1 MMDEKKLFDAMS
13 DFDENYIQD
22 AKNFRER
29 KVVRGRLAAK
39 SVAAAAII
47 VILAGTTV
55 YGATVLV
62 KQLHMK
68 GYTSV
73 EDLAKDHKIKPWQS
87 DIGYQDADFNEDAFK
102 DLTPKAFIDILT
114 EADSDQEYTIEQGKA
129 TDKWNRKLI
138 ETDVDDEFQYFEAYD
153 YDHLSDAFE
162 DWDIKLDISY
172 IEENYPRLAG
182 EYGCDFYY
190 ADDSKKDCLQSRFF
204 SGFRDAD
211 ENFVSVELAS
221 DQRST
226 NEDPYELYSG
236 DVNISYY
243 TTKDGVEV
251 YMTNTIGKSGKTYTT
266 ADVYTEHDRLT
277 IGMYGNFASDEAEK
291 ILDSLN
297 IAEGLHI
304 DTEPRVDEPDTEET
318 QTERWSVSEGTVTF
332 EGKDIFEI
340 TDFDR
345 YADGYTD
352 LCEVGEDQAYVAY
365 YSKDGMISVIH
376 CTADGLGTKVA
387 SVAYNSYGGP
397 NAAYLSFTDE
407 KHGYLLY
414 CSDPGAG
421 MMTKVLWTT
430 SDGGKNYTLVGDLT
444 ADIENYPSDIAF
456 RDVDNGM
463 ILVTN
468 HGAEAYAYLTKD
480 AGKTWTSYE
489 VDQYKN
495 CNYIN
500 GVSIQPDGDGASWNL
515 TLEIVA
521 NAGSNTVTYHSD
533 DDWKSWTIK

>member
-1 MMDEKKLFDAMS
+1 MMDEKKLLDAMS
-13 DFDENYIQD
+13 DIDENYIQD

-29 KVVRGRLAAK
+29 KVVRGRFASK
-39 SVAAAAII
+39 SVAAAAI
-47 VILAGTTV
+47 VVLLAGTTV

-73 EDLAKDHKIKPWQS
+73 EDLQKDHDIKPWQS
-87 DIGYQDADFNEDAFK
+87 DIGYQDADFNEDGFK

-114 EADSDQEYTIEQGKA
+114 DVDSNQAYTIERGKA

-153 YDHLSDAFE
+153 YDHLSDALA
-162 DWDIKLDISY
+162 DWNIPLDVSY
-172 IEENYPRLAG
+172 IEEKYSRLAG

-251 YMTNTIGKSGKTYTT
+251 YMTNTKGKSSKTYTT

-277 IGMYGNFASDEAEK
+277 IGMYGNFAADEAEK

-297 IAEGLHI
+297 VAEGLHI
-304 DTEPRVDEPDTEET
+304 DT
-318 QTERWSVSEGTVTF
+318 
-332 EGKDIFEI
+332 
-340 TDFDR
+340 
-345 YADGYTD
+345 
-352 LCEVGEDQAYVAY
+352 
-365 YSKDGMISVIH
+365 
-376 CTADGLGTKVA
+376 TK
-387 SVAYNSYGGP
+387 
-397 NAAYLSFTDE
+397 
-407 KHGYLLY
+407 
-414 CSDPGAG
+414 
-421 MMTKVLWTT
+421 
-430 SDGGKNYTLVGDLT
+430 
-444 ADIENYPSDIAF
+444 
-456 RDVDNGM
+456 
-463 ILVTN
+463 
-468 HGAEAYAYLTKD
+468 
-480 AGKTWTSYE
+480 
-489 VDQYKN
+489 
-495 CNYIN
+495 
-500 GVSIQPDGDGASWNL
+500 
-515 TLEIVA
+515 
-521 NAGSNTVTYHSD
+521 
-533 DDWKSWTIK
+533 